1 MTKEELYKEACLDE
15 QSSCMSG
22 IGYNSRIK
30 NGIKIIRDDRSG
42 YINIVCI
49 NMSDEY
55 IEINNEQLFTLLKH
69 GWYIGSLIVAIDL
82 YEMRLIR
89 LNNNLIRQESRGIKG
104 KRTAEALRIEISE
117 MKSKLKKLYDKRNK
131 IFNAI

>member
-1 MTKEELYKEACLDE
+1 
-15 QSSCMSG
+15 
-22 IGYNSRIK
+22 
-30 NGIKIIRDDRSG
+30 
-42 YINIVCI
+42 
-49 NMSDEY
+49 MSDEY